1 MGNSPR
7 NDIIDDS
14 GRLQFFLFRFLKH
27 VRELLSRQTRQTRI
41 QRQALETSHR
51 NFIAGLLDR
60 RTEPPFISCA
70 FHREYL
76 TPASLAYLQVIHT
89 RGSFELQ
96 VSQVLY
102 DERVVNRLAVLSC
115 ELELEAARRGV
126 RARLAGVAAD
136 DNVVE
141 FEDCL
146 DAALPFVAGQDA
158 ELNVIEVVERFTGTD
173 EPRGRLVKAESV
185 DRLNWKIAEEN
196 LSGNLVSG
204 NSIRERPEALELMIR
219 TQCHRK

>member
-1 MGNSPR
+1 M
-7 NDIIDDS
+7 
-14 GRLQFFLFRFLKH
+14 
-27 VRELLSRQTRQTRI
+27 
-41 QRQALETSHR
+41 
-51 NFIAGLLDR
+51 
-60 RTEPPFISCA
+60 
-70 FHREYL
+70 
-76 TPASLAYLQVIHT
+76 
-89 RGSFELQ
+89 
-96 VSQVLY
+96 
-102 DERVVNRLAVLSC
+102 LSC

-158 ELNVIEVVERFTGTD
+158 ELDVIEVVERFTGTD